1 MQWMRNCAIAAVFVS
16 SIGAWAQ
23 DQEKPKN
30 LQYFP
35 KDISRKELIGIM
47 RQFSFATGLRCEG
60 CHVQKADG
68 KMDFASDGKDEKRT
82 ARVMLKMV
90 DDINKSYIDKLG
102 QANAIQ
108 VQCVTC
114 HRALSKPQPINAVL
128 AETIEKKD
136 VNAAIAQYKDLRT
149 KYYGSARYDFSE
161 TPLNQLSESLMAKD
175 KNKDAVAITEMNAEL
190 NAPVSGWTQH
200 VLAQAHIANGDKD
213 KAKADLKTILS
224 AHPDDKWAK
233 EQSEKLQGGQ

>member
-1 MQWMRNCAIAAVFVS
+1 MHWMKGCVTAAVCVV
-16 SIGAWAQ
+16 SIGMWAQ

-47 RQFSFATGLRCEG
+47 RQFSFATGMRCEG
-60 CHVQKADG
+60 CHVEKAD
-68 KMDFASDGKDEKRT
+68 KKIDFPSDDKEEKRT

-90 DDINKSYIDKLG
+90 DDINKSYIGKLG
-102 QANAIQ
+102 KTDAVQ

-114 HRALSKPQPINAVL
+114 HRGLAKPISINQIL
-128 AETIEKKD
+128 AEMIDKRD
-136 VNAAIAQYKDLRT
+136 VNAAIAEYKDLRT

-161 TPLNQLSESLMAKD
+161 TPLNILTESLLAKD
-175 KNKDAVAITEMNAEL
+175 KAKDAVAITEMNSEL
-190 NAPVSGWTQH
+190 NGPISGWTQH
-200 VLAQAHIANGDKD
+200 LLAMAHIANGDKD

-233 EQSEKLQGGQ
+233 EQWEKLQGGQ